1 MNRASRA
8 AFSVFFALCAGS
20 VVFVPSAHAG
30 LFDDDEARRAI
41 LDIRQRIDQSN
52 EQQRVRLNELKV
64 QLTEQVA
71 KQSEQAAKQN
81 EQAAKQNEQAV
92 KQNELAAQQSQRM
105 SERMAEEISQIK
117 RSLLDLNS
125 QIDQLRAENAKLR
138 GQGEELA
145 RDLSELQRKQKDLQ
159 SGVEDRIRK
168 IEPQKASLDGKEF
181 NVEPDEKR
189 QYDEAMELL
198 RKSDFSATATAL
210 NTFRKRYPAS
220 GYTESVLFW
229 LGNAQYGLRQYK
241 EAILSFRALVSES
254 PDNPKSPEAL
264 LAIANCQAELKD
276 QKAARRTIDEL
287 LKAYPKSEAAQAG
300 KERLVTLK

>member
-1 MNRASRA
+1 MMNRMSRTTL
-8 AFSVFFALCAGS
+8 SVCFALCAGS
-20 VVFVPSAHAG
+20 AVLAPSAHAG

-41 LDIRQRIDQSN
+41 LDIRQRIDQGN
-52 EQQRVRLNELKV
+52 EQQRVRLNELKA
-64 QLTEQVA
+64 QLTEQATKQNEQVT
-71 KQSEQAAKQN
+71 KQSEQATKQAEQGAQQNDRLN
-81 EQAAKQNEQAV
+81 EQ
-92 KQNELAAQQSQRM
+92 
-105 SERMAEEISQIK
+105 ISQLK
-117 RSLLDLNS
+117 RSLLDLNN
-125 QIDQLRAENAKLR
+125 QIEQLRGDNAKLR
-138 GQGEELA
+138 GQGEQLA
-145 RDLSELQRKQKDLQ
+145 RDLSELQRKQKDMQ

-168 IEPQKASLDGKEF
+168 MEPQKATLDGKEF
-181 NVEPDEKR
+181 NVDPDEKR

-198 RKSDFSATATAL
+198 RKSDFPATATAL

-254 PDNPKSPEAL
+254 PENPKSPEAL

-276 QKAARRTIDEL
+276 QKSARRTIDEL

-300 KERLVTLK
+300 KERLATLK

>member
-1 MNRASRA
+1 MNRLSGTTLRVA
-8 AFSVFFALCAGS
+8 FALCAGS
-20 VVFVPSAHAG
+20 AVFVPSAHAG

-52 EQQRVRLNELKV
+52 EQQRVRLNEMKA
-64 QLTEQVA
+64 QLVEQG
-71 KQSEQAAKQN
+71 AKQN

-92 KQNELAAQQSQRM
+92 QQNERM
-105 SERMAEEISQIK
+105 TERMTEQISQIK
-117 RSLLDLNS
+117 RSLLDLNN
-125 QIDQLRAENAKLR
+125 QIDQLRADNAKLR
-138 GQGEELA
+138 GQDEQLA

-181 NVEPDEKR
+181 NVDPDEKR

-198 RKSDFSATATAL
+198 RKSDFAATATAL

-241 EAILSFRALVSES
+241 EATLSFRALVSAS

-276 QKAARRTIDEL
+276 QKSARRTIDEL

-300 KERLVTLK
+300 KERLATLK